1 MPVSLSAR
9 QPARPRRVEDSRR
22 LPFSLSAFLL
32 APWPVPLAGS
42 ALLGLTS
49 PGSQLGAFFFLSLAF
64 GLVVSYLGTAALVV
78 TLHFVAQARPVT
90 RVASACT
97 GLVLAGLGYLPFVFV
112 TWSSGGPDSGPPV
125 ESFTVYLLRS
135 WNDPILGFF
144 LAGGLVTAVLYDTLA
159 RRRASKKVVSVEKSV
174 P

>member
-1 MPVSLSAR
+1 MSQSTE
-9 QPARPRRVEDSRR
+9 QPARHGRVEDSRR

-49 PGSQLGAFFFLSLAF
+49 PGSQLGAFFFLCLAF

-97 GLVLAGLGYLPFVFV
+97 GLVLAGLGYLPLVFV

-125 ESFTVYLLRS
+125 ESLSTYLLRN

-144 LAGGLVTAVLYDTLA
+144 LAGGLITAGLYDTLA
-159 RRRASKKVVSVEKSV
+159 RRASKRQ
-174 P
+174 PARF